1 MNANAEKNQEVLE
14 KLSELEEFFF
24 YKKNNPEEL
33 APFFLRLAEMHT
45 SVKTLLCQWAT
56 LTGLKIQ

>member
-1 MNANAEKNQEVLE
+1 MNANAEKSQEVLE

-24 YKKNNPEEL
+24 YKKKNPEEL
-33 APFFLRLAEMHT
+33 EPFSRILFEMHT

-56 LTGLKIQ
+56 LTGQKIR